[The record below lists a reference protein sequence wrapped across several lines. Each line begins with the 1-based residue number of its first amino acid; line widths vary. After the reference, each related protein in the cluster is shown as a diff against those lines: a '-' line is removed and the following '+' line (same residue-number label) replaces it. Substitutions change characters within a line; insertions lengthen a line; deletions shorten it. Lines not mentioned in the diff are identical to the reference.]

1 MNSEMPAQLA
11 TALHQVPL
19 SHGLALAAALFCIG
33 ATGLLVRRNILFTLM
48 SLEIC
53 TNAAALAFVAAGA
66 HWGNVDGQVMYL
78 FIITLA
84 AAEIAIALAL
94 VVQLYRHHYTLD
106 IDQLKTMRDT

>member
-1 MNSEMPAQLA
+1 MNPETSVTISA
-11 TALHQVPL
+11 TALQIPL

-33 ATGLLVRRNILFTLM
+33 AVGLLVRRNILFTLM

-53 TNAAALAFVAAGA
+53 TNAAALAFVVAGA
-66 HWGNVDGQVMYL
+66 HHGRADGQVMFV

-94 VVQLYRHHYTLD
+94 VLQLYRYHYTLD
-106 IDQLKTMRDT
+106 IDQLKAMQG